1 MMQTQLNILGM
12 GLKKCFNPKAI
23 TGELGSLSIKDYL
36 LLSILLASQVVAFF
50 LSGTFDSMSSLSLI
64 VGIVT
69 IVNLI
74 LVNRGRLTNFT
85 FGIVATV
92 FWLIVAVKS
101 HLVGDVFSQSY
112 YLVMQFIGIYAWQK
126 DMLKTHGSEVTP
138 KNMTLGKV
146 ILAILGFAIIYGFVL
161 FTSHHLGGQ
170 QIVLDATLLPLAI
183 VSQLLMTYGYRSQWV
198 GWILIDFINVI
209 IWFNAW
215 QSTGNSVF
223 GMFILQVAML
233 VNAFYGAYLWF
244 TKDASSDTKT
254 IAVTK

>member
-1 MMQTQLNILGM
+1 MQTQLNILGM

-85 FGIVATV
+85 FGIVATI
-92 FWLIVAVKS
+92 FWLIVAAKS

-126 DMLKTHGSEVTP
+126 DMLKTHGTEVTP
-138 KNMTLGKV
+138 KNMTRSKV
-146 ILAILGFAIIYGFVL
+146 ILAILGFVIIYGLVL
-161 FTSHHLGGQ
+161 LTSHHLGGQ

-198 GWILIDFINVI
+198 GWILIDIINVI

-215 QSTGNSVF
+215 QTTGNSVF
-223 GMFILQVAML
+223 GMLILQVAML

-244 TKDASSDTKT
+244 TKDVSSDTET
-254 IAVTK
+254 IPATK

>member
-1 MMQTQLNILGM
+1 
-12 GLKKCFNPKAI
+12 
-23 TGELGSLSIKDYL
+23 
-36 LLSILLASQVVAFF
+36 
-50 LSGTFDSMSSLSLI
+50 MSSLSLI

-146 ILAILGFAIIYGFVL
+146 ILAILGFAVIYGFVL